1 MKDLTDPFARDLV
14 ALLPRLRRFALS
26 LSRRADLA
34 DDLVQVTAERAYAAR
49 DRFDPAT
56 RMDSWCFRI
65 LRNAWLDGLRR
76 DQSRGPQVDIADAP
90 DAGEVDGVA
99 VTESRLMLQA
109 VMAAMDRLPQDQ
121 REVLMLVCVEELS
134 YKEAAAI
141 LDIPLGT
148 VMSRL
153 SRGRLALASATGIN

>member
-1 MKDLTDPFARDLV
+1 MADRFAEDLV
-14 ALLPRLRRFALS
+14 LLLPRLRRFALS
-26 LSRRADLA
+26 LARRGDLA
-34 DDLVQVTAERAYAAR
+34 DDLVQVTAERALAAR

-65 LRNAWLDGLRR
+65 LRNAWLDGVRR
-76 DQSRGPQVDIADAP
+76 DRSRGPQVEIADAP
-90 DAGEVDGVA
+90 DAGEVDGLA
-99 VTESRLMLQA
+99 VTESRLMLRA
-109 VMAAMDRLPQDQ
+109 VMAAMDRLPEEQ

-153 SRGRLALASATGIN
+153 SRGRLALAAATGIN

>member
-1 MKDLTDPFARDLV
+1 MADRFSQDLI

-26 LSRRADLA
+26 LCRKGDLA
-34 DDLVQVTAERAYAAR
+34 DDLVQVTAERAFAAR

-65 LRNAWLDGLRR
+65 LRNAWLDGVRR
-76 DQSRGPQVDIADAP
+76 DQSRGPMVDLDDAP

-99 VTESRLMLQA
+99 VTESRLMLRA
-109 VMAAMDRLPQDQ
+109 VMAAMDRLPDDQ
-121 REVLMLVCVEELS
+121 REVLMLVCVEDLS
-134 YKEAAAI
+134 YKEAAAV

-153 SRGRLALASATGIN
+153 SRGRLALAAATGIK